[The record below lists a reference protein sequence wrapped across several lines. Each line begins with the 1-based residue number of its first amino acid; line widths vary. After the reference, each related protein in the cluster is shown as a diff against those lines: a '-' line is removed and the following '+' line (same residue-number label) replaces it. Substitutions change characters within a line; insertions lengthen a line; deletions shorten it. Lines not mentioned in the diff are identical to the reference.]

1 MEEGIDREVPMLVIP
16 FIEEQ
21 TSNARNI
28 AEKEL
33 GTTLSFY
40 DLSVENLLAAIEET
54 LKPKY
59 KSNVKKFRALMND
72 QPMTSREKA
81 AWWVEYVIRN
91 KGCDHLRYLGRL
103 VPFYQEFCLDILA
116 FLILFSF
123 LVLIVSK
130 ACFRSARKYFSKKS
144 SCVEDKKNN

>member
-28 AEKEL
+28 AEKGL
-33 GTTLSFY
+33 GMTLSFD
-40 DLSVENLLAAIEET
+40 DLNEKTFSAAIAES
-54 LKPKY
+54 LKSKY
-59 KSNVKKFRALMND
+59 KHNVIKFKKLMND

-81 AWWVEYVIRN
+81 VWWVEYVIRN
-91 KGCDHLRYLGRL
+91 KGCDHLKYLGRL

-116 FLILFSF
+116 FLVVTIILMIMA
-123 LVLIVSK
+123 LK
-130 ACFRSARKYFSKKS
+130 ALYSSVKKYFSENLKKI
-144 SCVEDKKNN
+144 EDKKNN